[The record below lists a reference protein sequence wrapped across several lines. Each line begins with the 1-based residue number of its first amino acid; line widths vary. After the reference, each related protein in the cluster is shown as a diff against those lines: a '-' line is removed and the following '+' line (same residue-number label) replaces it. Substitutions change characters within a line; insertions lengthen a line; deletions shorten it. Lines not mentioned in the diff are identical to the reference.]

1 MAALATVDNLPEKA
15 KNMLQTRP
23 VPELT
28 TDAADFYEAVQEISS
43 NVMAIQILV
52 ERTDAELTDLMT
64 SHRLSVNVLDRLSAP
79 DRASL
84 LGISDH
90 RVPTLANWFEFICRQ
105 VHEAY
110 VSMEPLRCDD
120 QGDFVQGE
128 ADRITSAYRKVYGMV
143 LGAVPNFT
151 YSLGSCETDDNRGLA
166 IFVQYGNNKIGRF
179 DCAVYDGAV
188 VKADTGSYE
197 IAAKMVFCMLCEDVG
212 VERASRASVA

>member
-23 VPELT
+23 ASEP
-28 TDAADFYEAVQEISS
+28 AADLVVFHEAVQDILP
-43 NVMAIQILV
+43 NAMAIQILV
-52 ERTDAELTDLMT
+52 ERTDTELTDLMT
-64 SHRLSVNVLDRLSAP
+64 GYQLSAIVLNRLSAP

-84 LGISDH
+84 LDISDH

-179 DCAVYDGAV
+179 DCAVDDGAV
-188 VKADTGSYE
+188 VKVDTGSYE
-197 IAAKMVFCMLCEDVG
+197 IAAKTVFCMLCVDVG
-212 VERASRASVA
+212 VERASRAPVA